1 MASRIHRVR
10 VAQYHCTK
18 CHAFFLLF
26 LLFACVR
33 RVRRVTPSVGHVTGP
48 VRTTVMPTVVVTSRT
63 VVALPHV
70 RRLTTPPAAM
80 SLAAWRVTRPVATA
94 PGLRPRTARSADTSR
109 STTTFPIDTCQ
120 TLPYVFLLTLTRNS
134 WRSRSLL
141 ERTACMLCQCPPCPN
156 IREDMS
162 FSPPPLDRRPC
173 LLCTDFV
180 CSSPFLRSVVRLC
193 QTRAP
198 WLHPSTNLRAIW
210 LFFLSG
216 TIYCSARNV
225 KLGRQRG
232 ARARAQ
238 VAMEII
244 VCSKYRPYFV
254 VVSLPESTLA
264 QPTFFLGGKRKTA
277 DKATGAATLLP
288 SFWRRPWYTRGSND
302 PRWREDLAKA
312 CNYKLQPNCQSYNS
326 IKQAILLFA
335 KLRSLVIVIVCGSVV

>member
-162 FSPPPLDRRPC
+162 FSPPPWIAAHASYVPI
-173 LLCTDFV
+173 
-180 CSSPFLRSVVRLC
+180 SSVARHFSAALSDSVRLVHPDYTLQRIYVPFGCFFC
-193 QTRAP
+193 QAQFIAP
-198 WLHPSTNLRAIW
+198 LGMWSW
-210 LFFLSG
+210 VG
-216 TIYCSARNV
+216 NV
-225 KLGRQRG
+225 
-232 ARARAQ
+232 AQ
-238 VAMEII
+238 E
-244 VCSKYRPYFV
+244 
-254 VVSLPESTLA
+254 PEH
-264 QPTFFLGGKRKTA
+264 
-277 DKATGAATLLP
+277 
-288 SFWRRPWYTRGSND
+288 
-302 PRWREDLAKA
+302 RWRWKSLCVANIDL
-312 CNYKLQPNCQSYNS
+312 
-326 IKQAILLFA
+326 IL
-335 KLRSLVIVIVCGSVV
+335 SLCRYQRAL